1 VSWLVKGKVHLAKY
15 ETLIFILEGSLL
27 NEKVA
32 EQNALRQTL
41 KSTGRE
47 YGPAERIQYNS
58 LQEKTKLLGFDACI
72 KLTLQEFFKNDWN
85 SAKPAFDNQLQKQNQ
100 LNKDVLSFLDEVK
113 NKVNLILLAKESKE
127 LALARMQETELI
139 NYFSAVYFKD
149 DFASKLPNKKV
160 LTTILQQQNLTPA
173 TCLVI
178 GTNLA
183 DEIQGAENAN
193 LDSLWLAPKKVKM
206 PISPHPTLHLNKLSD
221 LLFYLELS

>member
-1 VSWLVKGKVHLAKY
+1 MAKY

-32 EQNALRQTL
+32 ELNALRQTL
-41 KSTGRE
+41 KLAGRE
-47 YGPAERIQYNS
+47 FGPAQRIQYNS
-58 LQEKTKLLGFDACI
+58 VQEKIKLLGFDERI
-72 KLTLQEFFKNDWN
+72 KLTLQEFFKNDWI
-85 SAKPAFDNQLQKQNQ
+85 SAKQAFDNQLQKQDQ
-100 LNKDVLSFLDEVK
+100 LNKDVLPFLDEVQ
-113 NKVNLILLAKESKE
+113 NKVNLILLTKEKKDVASS
-127 LALARMQETELI
+127 RMQSTELL

-149 DFASKLPNKKV
+149 DLTSKLPDKKV
-160 LTTILQQQNLTPA
+160 LTTILHQQNLSPA

-178 GTNLA
+178 GTNLV

-193 LDSLWLAPKKVKM
+193 LESLWLAPKKVKM

>member
-1 VSWLVKGKVHLAKY
+1 MKGKVHLAKY
-15 ETLIFILEGSLL
+15 KTLIFILEGSLL

-32 EQNALRQTL
+32 EQNALKQTL

-47 YGPAERIQYNS
+47 YGPAERIRYNS
-58 LQEKTKLLGFDACI
+58 LHEKIKLLGFDERI
-72 KLTLQEFFKNDWN
+72 KLTLQEFFKNDWI
-85 SAKPAFDNQLQKQNQ
+85 SAKGAFYNQLQKQDQ
-100 LNKDVLSFLDEVK
+100 LNKDVVPFLDEVK
-113 NKVNLILLAKESKE
+113 NKVNLVLLTKEKKD
-127 LALARMQETELI
+127 LASYRMQNTELI

-149 DFASKLPNKKV
+149 DFACKFPNKKV

-178 GTNLA
+178 GTNLV

-206 PISPHPTLHLNKLSD
+206 PISPRPTLHLNKLSD

>member
-1 VSWLVKGKVHLAKY
+1 MKGKVHLAKY

-41 KSTGRE
+41 KLTGRE
-47 YGPAERIQYNS
+47 YDPAERIQYNS
-58 LQEKTKLLGFDACI
+58 LQEKIKLLGFDERI
-72 KLTLQEFFKNDWN
+72 KLTLQEFFKNDWI
-85 SAKPAFDNQLQKQNQ
+85 SAKGTFYNQLQKQDQ
-100 LNKDVLSFLDEVK
+100 LNKDVVPFLDEVK
-113 NKVNLILLAKESKE
+113 NKVNLVLLTKEKKDVASS
-127 LALARMQETELI
+127 RMQNTELI

-178 GTNLA
+178 GTNLV

-193 LDSLWLAPKKVKM
+193 LDSLWLAPKKAKM
-206 PISPHPTLHLNKLSD
+206 PISPRPTLHLNKLTD

>member
-1 VSWLVKGKVHLAKY
+1 MKGKVHLAKY

-41 KSTGRE
+41 KLTGRE

-58 LQEKTKLLGFDACI
+58 LQEKIKLLGFDERI
-72 KLTLQEFFKNDWN
+72 KLTLQEFFKNDWI
-85 SAKPAFDNQLQKQNQ
+85 SAKGTFDNQLQKQDQ
-100 LNKDVLSFLDEVK
+100 LNKDVLPFLDEVQ
-113 NKVNLILLAKESKE
+113 NKVNLILLTKEKKDVASS
-127 LALARMQETELI
+127 RMQSTELL

-149 DFASKLPNKKV
+149 DLTSKLPDKKV
-160 LTTILQQQNLTPA
+160 LTTILQQQNLSPA

-178 GTNLA
+178 GTNLV

>member
-1 VSWLVKGKVHLAKY
+1 MKGKVHLAKY

-41 KSTGRE
+41 KLTGRE

-58 LQEKTKLLGFDACI
+58 LQEKIKLLGFDERI
-72 KLTLQEFFKNDWN
+72 KLTLQEFFKNDWI
-85 SAKPAFDNQLQKQNQ
+85 SAKGTFDNQLQKQDQ
-100 LNKDVLSFLDEVK
+100 LNKDVLPFLDEVQ
-113 NKVNLILLAKESKE
+113 NKVNLILLTKEKKDVASS
-127 LALARMQETELI
+127 RMQSTELL

-149 DFASKLPNKKV
+149 DFACKFPDKKV
-160 LTTILQQQNLTPA
+160 LTTILQQQNLSPA

-178 GTNLA
+178 GTNLV

>member
-1 VSWLVKGKVHLAKY
+1 MKGKIHLAKF

-32 EQNALRQTL
+32 EQMALRETL
-41 KSTGRE
+41 KLAGRDF
-47 YGPAERIQYNS
+47 GPAERIKYNS
-58 LQEKTKLLGFDACI
+58 LQEKTKLLGFDARI
-72 KLTLQEFFKNDWN
+72 KLTLQEFFKNDWK
-85 SAKPAFDNQLQKQNQ
+85 SAKLTLDNQLQKQNQ
-100 LNKDVLSFLDEVK
+100 LNKDVLPFLDEVQ
-113 NKVNLILLAKESKE
+113 NKVNMILLTKEKKDVASS
-127 LALARMQETELI
+127 RMQSTELI

-149 DFASKLPNKKV
+149 DLTSKLPDKKV
-160 LTTILQQQNLTPA
+160 LTTILHQQNLSPA

-178 GTNLA
+178 GTNLV

>member
-1 VSWLVKGKVHLAKY
+1 MKGKVHLAKY

-41 KSTGRE
+41 KLAGRE
-47 YGPAERIQYNS
+47 YGPTERIQYNS
-58 LQEKTKLLGFDACI
+58 LQEKTKLLGFDERI
-72 KLTLQEFFKNDWN
+72 KLTLQEFFKNDWI
-85 SAKPAFDNQLQKQNQ
+85 SAKGAFDNQLQKQDQ
-100 LNKDVLSFLDEVK
+100 LNKDVLPFLDEVK
-113 NKVNLILLAKESKE
+113 NKVNLILLTKEKKDVASS
-127 LALARMQETELI
+127 RMQSTELV
-139 NYFSAVYFKD
+139 NYFSTVYFKD
-149 DFASKLPNKKV
+149 DIASKFPDKKV
-160 LTTILQQQNLTPA
+160 LTTILQQQNLSPT

-178 GTNLA
+178 GTNLV

-206 PISPHPTLHLNKLSD
+206 PISPHPTLHLTKLSD